1 MKSSSF
7 DRLFGFSPTTT
18 KRYVAF
24 WGLKLGNSLLSY
36 HDDQLEI
43 YVAFWGLKLGNSLL
57 SYHDDQLEM
66 YVVFLEFIAGE
77 TIALLPQ
84 RRAT

>member
-1 MKSSSF
+1 MLLNFKILAFFWRQFYQEKRKRIMKSSSF

-36 HDDQLEI
+36 HNEELRS
-43 YVAFWGLKLGNSLL
+43 FLG
-57 SYHDDQLEM
+57 
-66 YVVFLEFIAGE
+66 FKAGE
-77 TIALLPQ
+77 LIALLP
-84 RRAT
+84 RRSA